1 MSALRV
7 IQEKVTD
14 LGRTRAF
21 RLAVAVVLSV
31 ATAVIAVVFSNEA
44 WRLHGI
50 SKRVPDILATADLAA
65 RNAVATE
72 LVTKG
77 TVTVDGLVIGNE
89 ALAKRMELM
98 FTPQGKLEKIG
109 EAASLLIATE
119 RPAWLPVPVAQE
131 PSLALGAAAVVI
143 AVVLL
148 ACWTGIAVQLVAVL
162 LASAL
167 IGAAL
172 LAVSSAHLAASIA
185 AIPLLLFTFSLVVH
199 LTLVVLDR
207 PSPMCAVAGTV
218 VRESMRL
225 KIAVAFAALAVIAIP
240 LLPQAIDP
248 ATPLRYQVQTF
259 LSRSLDT
266 MYLVCAFL
274 TVFLGCATTA
284 FEIRDRQAWTTLT
297 KPVSRLS
304 WLLGKWLGIVA
315 LNVAILL
322 TCTIAM
328 YAFLAQVRS
337 RPSQDVFDAMAI
349 EEEVLVA
356 RVGSLPEYE
365 RLSTERLREQ
375 VDARIKADPN
385 IQADL
390 REGARTE
397 IDVRKTQ
404 AKAILEEYGKVQRTV
419 QPNEEGVYRF
429 TGLSAQRKLGGTLA
443 LRYKFYSG
451 ESDPH
456 ALYPIIF
463 LFGTGDRQQW
473 TDHSFIAA
481 QWNIVTVPAE
491 SIGDDGV
498 LEVRIQN
505 LQFNRNAGPGETPFL
520 PGRYAIAFDKDGLE
534 LLYRV
539 GDFGDNLLRAQLVN
553 LCKLSFLGMLSVA
566 CASVLS
572 FPVACLIVFTV
583 LAAGSTGS
591 FLATSIDEYYYR
603 TDSVG
608 VKVFETIVKAIAT
621 ATEFTLRSFSDAQAN
636 GPVVEGR
643 YVSWIDVGRTF
654 ILIGVAWSG
663 VLLAAGLAMFRRK
676 ELAIY
681 SGQGG

>member
-7 IQEKVTD
+7 VQDKLAD
-14 LGRTRAF
+14 LGRTRGF
-21 RLAVAVVLSV
+21 RAAVAVVLS
-31 ATAVIAVVFSNEA
+31 ALAVIAAVVLHNEGS
-44 WRLHGI
+44 RLQSI
-50 SKRVPDILATADLAA
+50 SAKVPDILATADLNA

-77 TVTVDGLVIGNE
+77 TVTVDGLTIGDE

-98 FTPQGKLEKIG
+98 FTPQGRIEKIG
-109 EAASLLIATE
+109 EAAAQLIATE
-119 RPAWLPVPVAQE
+119 RPEWLPIPVAQD
-131 PSLALGAAAVVI
+131 PGLALLAAAVVV
-143 AVVLL
+143 AVVIV
-148 ACWTGIAVQLVAVL
+148 ACLTGLAVQLVAVL
-162 LASAL
+162 LSSGL
-167 IGAAL
+167 LGGL
-172 LAVSSAHLAASIA
+172 VLAVSSAHLAASVA
-185 AIPLLLFTFSLVVH
+185 AVPLLLFTFSLVVGVV
-199 LTLVVLDR
+199 LVLLDR
-207 PSPMCAVAGTV
+207 PSPMCAVAGSV
-218 VRESMRL
+218 VREAMRL
-225 KIAVAFAALAVIAIP
+225 RIAVAFAALAVSVIP

-248 ATPLRYQVQTF
+248 STPLRYQVQTF

-274 TVFLGCATTA
+274 TVFLGCATVA

-304 WLLGKWLGIVA
+304 WLAGKWLGIVA
-315 LNVAILL
+315 LHAAVLL

-337 RPSQDVFDAMAI
+337 RPPQDVFDAMAV

-356 RVGSLPEYE
+356 RVGGFPEYD
-365 RLSTERLREQ
+365 RVPTERLREE
-375 VDARIKADPN
+375 VEARIKADPN

-390 REGARTE
+390 REGTRTE
-397 IDVRKTQ
+397 LEVRKAQ
-404 AKAILEEYGKVQRTV
+404 AKAILEEYGKAQRTV
-419 QPNEEGVYRF
+419 APNEEAVYRF
-429 TGLSAQRKLGGTLA
+429 PGLSAQRKQGGTLS

-456 ALYPIIF
+456 AMYPIIF

-505 LQFNRNAGPGETPFL
+505 LQFNRNAGAGEPPFL

-539 GDFGDNLLRAQLVN
+539 GGFGDNLLRAQLVN
-553 LCKLSFLGMLSVA
+553 ICKLSFLAMLAVV

-608 VKVFETIVKAIAT
+608 VKVFETIVKSIAT
-621 ATEFTLRSFSDAQAN
+621 ATEFTLRSFSEAQAN

-643 YVSWIDVGRTF
+643 FVSWIDVGRTF

-663 VLLAAGLAMFRRK
+663 ALLALGLAVFRRK